1 MDRVFFRVKTLSWA
15 KSLWRYHRNFVP
27 VSKTPKNVNYFFLN
41 VYLISSILV
50 FTLAIEFMVFENLT
64 GWADKWM
71 FCLELW
77 TLIENVFFIWQG
89 PRGKPGPSGPPGPPG
104 DRVSPQAQSCH
115 ALHCINT
122 SRYLL
127 SFCVLY
133 ICVFVYFL
141 SGFHREAR
149 HGGTTGPS
157 RHVCKWFFT
166 AYTWCMCNPHYMDS
180 ILHQCPLTHSK
191 LVKCTCLTADKKCW
205 CCCILKISHMQHVWL
220 VTASCVT
227 ISSRKC

>member
-1 MDRVFFRVKTLSWA
+1 
-15 KSLWRYHRNFVP
+15 
-27 VSKTPKNVNYFFLN
+27 
-41 VYLISSILV
+41 
-50 FTLAIEFMVFENLT
+50 
-64 GWADKWM
+64 M

-133 ICVFVYFL
+133 ICVFVCFL

-166 AYTWCMCNPHYMDS
+166 AYTWCMRNPHYMDS

-191 LVKCTCLTADKKCW
+191 LAKCTCLTADKKCW
-205 CCCILKISHMQHVWL
+205 CCCILKISNMQHVWL

-227 ISSRKC
+227 KEAPENAKTKEMILLLISKFLHRDLLQSYKVAKSLSDNVVSSTNCSSTNHKIKHTTCTNNTFNNKTNF